1 MDNGCKKLD
10 QLDLRHQL
18 REWVVGDKAMLAWYA
33 VVESNTLVLVCDGG
47 TVFDY
52 VVSRKQNV
60 CVTIYAKRA

>member
-33 VVESNTLVLVCDGG
+33 VVESNTLVLA
-47 TVFDY
+47 
-52 VVSRKQNV
+52 SM
-60 CVTIYAKRA
+60 